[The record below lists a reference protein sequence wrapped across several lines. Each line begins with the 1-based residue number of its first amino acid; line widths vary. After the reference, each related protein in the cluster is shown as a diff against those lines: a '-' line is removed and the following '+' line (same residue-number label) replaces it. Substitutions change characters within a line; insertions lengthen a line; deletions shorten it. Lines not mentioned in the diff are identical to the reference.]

1 LTLGQ
6 TLLQLIVV
14 FILVFLNA
22 FFVAAEFAMVR
33 IRSSRLSQLV
43 EEGNPKATVA
53 QQVISHLDAYLS
65 ATQLGI
71 TLASL
76 GLGWLGEPTIAKLID
91 QPLSWM
97 GVPSIAVPTIAFTL
111 AFLVITFLHII
122 IGELAPK
129 SLAIHR
135 SEETVLRISR
145 PLILFYKLMYPFI
158 QILNASAN
166 RLLKWIGIEPATE
179 GQLAHTEE
187 EIRILVNESHQ
198 SGFIDQTEMALLD
211 SIFEFSDRIAREI
224 MIPRVEMVTID
235 VNEPQDEIL
244 KIVQEEQLTRYPVS
258 DGDKDHII
266 GFVHIKDIYL
276 KRTRNERYTIGDL
289 VRKVIFVPE
298 AMEISTV
305 LKQMQKQRTQIAI
318 VVDEYGGT
326 AGLVTLEDIIEELV
340 GEIHDEFDLEELPPI
355 QKVNDAYSVE
365 GLVLVEEINDLL
377 GTNIDDENI
386 ETIGGWMYSLL
397 QKQPEVGDSVEIGGY
412 TFTIEVLDDNR
423 IERIKIQKQ
432 PVNESSEVNVQ

>member
-1 LTLGQ
+1 
-6 TLLQLIVV
+6 
-14 FILVFLNA
+14 
-22 FFVAAEFAMVR
+22 
-33 IRSSRLSQLV
+33 
-43 EEGNPKATVA
+43 
-53 QQVISHLDAYLS
+53 
-65 ATQLGI
+65 
-71 TLASL
+71 
-76 GLGWLGEPTIAKLID
+76 
-91 QPLSWM
+91 
-97 GVPSIAVPTIAFTL
+97 
-111 AFLVITFLHII
+111 
-122 IGELAPK
+122 
-129 SLAIHR
+129 
-135 SEETVLRISR
+135 
-145 PLILFYKLMYPFI
+145 
-158 QILNASAN
+158 
-166 RLLKWIGIEPATE
+166 
-179 GQLAHTEE
+179 
-187 EIRILVNESHQ
+187 
-198 SGFIDQTEMALLD
+198 
-211 SIFEFSDRIAREI
+211 

-289 VRKVIFVPE
+289 VRNVIFVPE